1 MRIIGSLE
9 QPASSIFENAFV
21 RLFFAQKLDLD
32 RLAAVNS
39 RC

>member
-9 QPASSIFENAFV
+9 QPASSIFKNAFV